1 MAFRIRWNSVR
12 FIAWLEGAQAHD
24 RERAVVFSRSG
35 QTSAL
40 FSQFLPRKKLPFYRR
55 WSFMAVPMATISLRV
70 DFFASSERGKK
81 RTIRIVPAKVL
92 SVFMGMFN

>member
-40 FSQFLPRKKLPFYRR
+40 FSQFLPRKKLP
-55 WSFMAVPMATISLRV
+55 VLPSLV
-70 DFFASSERGKK
+70 IHGCAHGHHFLES
-81 RTIRIVPAKVL
+81 
-92 SVFMGMFN
+92 